1 MSQSVDHT
9 VHPGSV
15 RRIGGADAAT
25 VLASLSDMRAGV
37 APIAVTEYQARIDKA
52 CALMRQQ
59 DVAAIY
65 LNAGSS
71 LLYFTGTRWY
81 ASERLVGAVLTADG
95 VLKYIAPV
103 FEIGTL
109 GEYQQIK
116 AEVVGWEED
125 ESPYQLLLDTLKN
138 LGVAADARV
147 GLDESTA
154 FFIVDA
160 LQQLAPAQR
169 FINGSLIT
177 AACRRQKSAA
187 ELAIMQRAMDMTLAV
202 HQAVAQILR
211 PGISTLE
218 VEAFIDA
225 AHRRVGASGSYFC
238 IVLFGEATAYPH
250 GVKDPQQLQDGD
262 MVLIDTGC
270 RLLDYVSDITRS
282 YVFGTPTARQR
293 AIWQLE
299 KQAQAAAFAA
309 AQPGV
314 PCGAVDDAA
323 RAVLTAAGLGPD
335 YRLPGLPH
343 RTGHGIGLDIHE
355 WPYLVRG
362 NPTPLAEGM
371 CFSNEP
377 MICIPGEFGVRLEDH
392 FYMTSSGPRW
402 FTEPALCIE
411 DPFGWQQD

>member
-1 MSQSVDHT
+1 MSLSVNNQ
-9 VHPGSV
+9 V
-15 RRIGGADAAT
+15 RRIGGAEPAAI
-25 VLASLSDMRAGV
+25 LASLSDMRAGV
-37 APIAVTEYQARIDKA
+37 AAIGLAEYQARIDQA
-52 CALMRQQ
+52 CTLMRQQ
-59 DVAAIY
+59 DVAALY

-81 ASERLVGAVLTADG
+81 ASERLVGAVLTANG
-95 VLKYIAPV
+95 VLQYIAPV

-109 GEYQQIK
+109 SEYQQIK
-116 AEVVGWEED
+116 ADVAGWEED
-125 ESPYQLLLDTLKN
+125 ESPYQLLLDTLKT
-138 LGVAADARV
+138 LGVPADARV
-147 GLDESTA
+147 ALDESTA

-169 FINGSLIT
+169 FINGALIT

-187 ELAIMQRAMDMTLAV
+187 EIAIMQRAMDMTLAV
-202 HQAVAQILR
+202 HQAAAQILR

-218 VEAFIDA
+218 VEAFINE

-250 GVKDPQQLQDGD
+250 GVKDPQVLQDGD

-282 YVFGTPTARQR
+282 YVFGEPTARQS

-309 AQPGV
+309 AKPGV

-323 RAVLTAAGLGPD
+323 RAVLSAAGLGPD

-362 NPTPLAEGM
+362 NSLPLAEGM

-392 FYMTSSGPRW
+392 FYITATGPRW
-402 FTEPALCIE
+402 FTEPAVAIT
-411 DPFGWQQD
+411 DPFGWQQA

>member
-1 MSQSVDHT
+1 MSQTVDHI
-9 VHPGSV
+9 VHPTSV
-15 RRIGGADAAT
+15 RRIGGADPAT

-37 APIAVTEYQARIDKA
+37 APIAVTEYQARIDNA
-52 CALMRQQ
+52 CALMRQHE
-59 DVAAIY
+59 VAAIY

-81 ASERLVGAVLTADG
+81 ASERLVGALLTADG
-95 VLKYIAPV
+95 VVKYIAPV

-116 AEVVGWEED
+116 AEVIGWEED

-138 LGVAADARV
+138 LGVPADARV

-187 ELAIMQRAMDMTLAV
+187 ELAIMQRAMDMTLVV

-218 VEAFIDA
+218 VEAFIDE

-282 YVFGTPTARQR
+282 YVFGVPTARQR

-309 AQPGV
+309 AKPGT

-362 NPTPLAEGM
+362 NATPLAEGM

-392 FYMTSSGPRW
+392 FYMTCSGPRW
-402 FTEPALCIE
+402 FTEPALSIE
-411 DPFGWQQD
+411 DPFGWLQD

>member
-1 MSQSVDHT
+1 MSDTANVFA
-9 VHPGSV
+9 
-15 RRIGGADAAT
+15 RRIGGAEPAM
-25 VLASLSDMRAGV
+25 VLATLTDMRAGV
-37 APIAVTEYQARIDKA
+37 APIGLAEYQARILRA
-52 CALMRQQ
+52 CTLMRQQ
-59 DVAAIY
+59 GIAAIY

-81 ASERLVGAVLTADG
+81 ASERLVGALLTAEG
-95 VLKYIAPV
+95 ELRYIAPV
-103 FEIGTL
+103 FEIATL
-109 GEYQQIK
+109 SEYQQIK

-125 ESPYQLLLDTLKN
+125 ESPYQLLLCTLQQ
-138 LGVAADARV
+138 LGVAADAKV

-169 FINGSLIT
+169 FVNAAAVT

-187 ELAIMQRAMDMTLAV
+187 EIAIMQRAMDMTLVV

-218 VEAFIDA
+218 VEAFIDE

-250 GVKDPQQLQDGD
+250 GVKDPQRLQDGD

-293 AIWQLE
+293 EIWQLE

-314 PCGAVDDAA
+314 ACGAVDDAA
-323 RAVLTAAGLGPD
+323 RAVLSAAGLGPD

-362 NPTPLAEGM
+362 NKTSLAEGM

-392 FYMTSSGPRW
+392 FYMTTTGPRW
-402 FTEPALCIE
+402 FTEPATDIS
-411 DPFGWQQD
+411 DPFGWFQS

>member
-1 MSQSVDHT
+1 MSTQT
-9 VHPGSV
+9 KKQ
-15 RRIGGADAAT
+15 IGGATREAA
-25 VLASLSDMRAGV
+25 LATLSDMTAGV
-37 APIAVTEYQARIDKA
+37 APIGLAEYQARLERA
-52 CALMRQQ
+52 CQLMREQ
-59 DVAAIY
+59 DVAALY

-71 LLYFTGTRWY
+71 LLYFTGTAWY
-81 ASERLVGAVLTADG
+81 ASERLVGALLTADG
-95 VLKYIAPV
+95 TLRYLAPV

-116 AEVVGWEED
+116 APVLGWQED
-125 ESPYQLLLDTLKN
+125 ESPYQLLLDTLQA
-138 LGVAADARV
+138 LGVAPDARV

-160 LQQLAPAQR
+160 LTQLAPRQR
-169 FINGSLIT
+169 FINGACIT
-177 AACRRQKSAA
+177 APCRRQKSAA

-202 HQAVAQILR
+202 HQAAAQMLY

-218 VEAFIDA
+218 VEAFIDE
-225 AHRRVGASGSYFC
+225 AHRKVGASSGSYFC

-250 GVKDPQQLQDGD
+250 GVKDPQRLQSGD

-270 RLLDYVSDITRS
+270 RLHHYVSDITRS
-282 YVFGTPTARQR
+282 YVFGTPTERQR

-323 RAVLTAAGLGPD
+323 RTVIAAAGLGPD
-335 YRLPGLPH
+335 YQLPGLPH

-362 NPTPLAEGM
+362 NPLPLARGM

-377 MICIPGEFGVRLEDH
+377 MICLPGEFGVRLEDH
-392 FYMTSSGPRW
+392 FYMTDEGPRW
-402 FTEPALCIE
+402 FTEPAVDIC
-411 DPFGWQQD
+411 DPFGWQLS